1 MKRIIIGIVSH
12 GHYDYIVN
20 NHELVSIAEIPEVT
34 VVIKDNM
41 KDTKLESYAKETG
54 FVYLT
59 TPKQLGFGA
68 NNNCI
73 FNFSKK
79 ELLAKG
85 NDWFI
90 ILNPDVEISLCE
102 FKKLIVELNS
112 TTDAFFTPD
121 LYKDKDFIQT
131 ENSIRYFATYFDLF
145 NPIKLKP
152 INRPYNKSLLEN
164 KASVDWASGAF
175 LCVTFQKFGEVNGF
189 DDKYFMYYE
198 DVDLCYRLKKSGTHL
213 KFLKNVKAVHKGE
226 YKNRSI
232 FSKHF
237 RWYLNSLFKFL
248 STQKSSGNKFE

>member
-1 MKRIIIGIVSH
+1 MNRIIIGIVSH

-20 NHELVSIAEIPEVT
+20 NHELASIAEIPEVT

-41 KDTKLESYAKETG
+41 KDTKLECYANEVG
-54 FVYLT
+54 FEYLT

-79 ELLAKG
+79 ELLAKES
-85 NDWFI
+85 DWFI
-90 ILNPDVEISLCE
+90 ILNPDVEITFFE
-102 FKKLIVELNS
+102 FKKLITELNS
-112 TTDAFFTPD
+112 TTDTFFAPD
-121 LYKDKDFIQT
+121 LYKDKDYIQA
-131 ENSIRYFATYFDLF
+131 ESSIRYFATYFDLF

-152 INRPYNKSLLEN
+152 INRPYDKSLLEN

-175 LCVTFQKFGEVNGF
+175 LCITFQKFGAVNGF

-213 KFLKNVKAVHKGE
+213 KFLRNVKAVHKGE

-237 RWYLNSLFKFL
+237 RWYLSSLFKFL
-248 STQKSSGNKFE
+248 NTQNSSGNKFE